1 MSRLVFVIAAVFA
14 LCAAVPANAQD
25 LPDEIRGYKVHEANV
40 LVTNRRDSVGD
51 REPDAIVRVGD
62 PVIADTSL
70 KGLTIEVNCDLET
83 LGNSGSVDFL
93 LFKDIKVNGMAVS
106 VDEYNSG
113 FDFKKKTTVVLPRPV
128 SVFVGTLQT
137 LKGALGEIRDSKPE
151 WEVTGKVFVFGK
163 FKKWGMKFKRVIP
176 VEIRLTVQNPIRS
189 RKIFFEQ

>member
-93 LFKDIKVNGMAVS
+93 LFKDIKINGMAVS

-151 WEVTGKVFVFGK
+151 WEITGKVFVFGK

>member
-1 MSRLVFVIAAVFA
+1 MLKVISAIIFVIAF
-14 LCAAVPANAQD
+14 CAAVPANAQD

-40 LVTNRRDSVGD
+40 VVTNRRDPVGD
-51 REPDAIVRVGD
+51 REPEAIVRVGD

-70 KGLTIEVNCDLET
+70 KGLTIEVTCDLET

-93 LFKDIKVNGMAVS
+93 LFKDVRVNGMAVAI
-106 VDEYNSG
+106 DEYNHG

-128 SVFVGTLQT
+128 SVFVGTLQS

-151 WEVTGKVFVFGK
+151 WEVTGTVFVFGK
-163 FKKWGMKFKRVIP
+163 FKKWGMKFKRVVP

-189 RKIFFEQ
+189 RKIFFDQ